1 MARRPKGEL
10 GGSGGMADTLVLGTS
25 ALCVWVQ
32 VPRPPPFMSR
42 VAVGGRNARVHTI
55 VGGWRL
61 HISRIL
67 YGCLGSIDLVSSK
80 EQGFNSPTV
89 DLYGLLAQLGERL
102 PCKQEVV
109 GSIPTGSTIVPY

>member
-1 MARRPKGEL
+1 
-10 GGSGGMADTLVLGTS
+10 
-25 ALCVWVQ
+25 
-32 VPRPPPFMSR
+32 MSR

-80 EQGFNSPTV
+80 EQGVQLPDGRFIWALSSVGRAPALQAGGRGFDSHRVHHSPIL
-89 DLYGLLAQLGERL
+89 DERGTQT
-102 PCKQEVV
+102 KW
-109 GSIPTGSTIVPY
+109 SF

>member
-1 MARRPKGEL
+1 MEDVNVEFYLSYHYAPCGY
-10 GGSGGMADTLVLGTS
+10 GGKKI
-25 ALCVWVQ
+25 
-32 VPRPPPFMSR
+32 
-42 VAVGGRNARVHTI
+42 ARVHTI

-80 EQGFNSPTV
+80 EQGFDSPTV